1 MSSPAFETATLPL
14 RIIAKQEIARDI
26 FRFELARADGADLP
40 EFTAGAH
47 VSLRTPNG
55 LIRKYSL
62 CNDPQDRDRYAI
74 AVKREDPG
82 AGGSLSFT
90 HDAQVGDVVEVGEPR
105 NDFPLAANIPNHLFI
120 AGGIGITPIWSMM
133 QHLKST
139 GAGRFKLYY
148 LTRSP
153 ELTAFRE
160 ELKASAYAGQ
170 VVIHHDHGDLEKS
183 LDLWPILEKP
193 QGRHLYCC
201 GPRPLMEAVRDM
213 SGHWSSAA
221 VHFEDFGASKPA
233 HKADD
238 KPFTVRLARSG
249 RSVEIPADV
258 SILDALR
265 AEGVNVSSS
274 CESGTCGSC
283 RTKLL
288 EGEAEHRDLVLTE
301 REHASN
307 IMICVSRAKSDEL
320 VLDL

>member
-90 HDAQVGDVVEVGEPR
+90 RDAQVGDVVEVGEPR

-153 ELTAFRE
+153 EPTAFRE

-170 VVIHHDHGDLEKS
+170 VVIHHDHGDLDKS

-249 RSVEIPADV
+249 RSVEIPADA

-307 IMICVSRAKSDEL
+307 VMICVSRAKSDEL

>member
-1 MSSPAFETATLPL
+1 MSSPAFDTATLLL
-14 RIIAKQEIARDI
+14 RIAAKQEIARDI
-26 FRFELARADGADLP
+26 FRFELALPDGGDLP

-47 VSLRTPNG
+47 VSLRTPGG

-62 CNDPQDRDRYAI
+62 CNDPDERERYVI

-82 AGGSLSFT
+82 EGGSLSLT
-90 HDAQVGDVVEVGEPR
+90 RDANVGDLIEVGEPR
-105 NDFPLAANIPNHLFI
+105 NDFPLAKNVQNHLFI
-120 AGGIGITPIWSMM
+120 AGGIGITPIYSMM

-139 GAGRFKLYY
+139 GEGRFKLYY
-148 LTRSP
+148 LTREP
-153 ELTAFRE
+153 DLTAFRE
-160 ELKASAYAGQ
+160 ELKSSAYAGQ
-170 VVIHHDHGDLEKS
+170 VVIHHDHGDLNKA

-193 QGRHLYCC
+193 MGRHLYCC
-201 GPRPLMEAVRDM
+201 GPRGLMEAVRDM

-221 VHFEDFGASKPA
+221 VHFEDFGSSKPA
-233 HKADD
+233 HKPDD

-258 SILDALR
+258 SILDTLR
-265 AEGVNVSSS
+265 AEGVAVSSS

-301 REHASN
+301 REQAGN
-307 IMICVSRAKSDEL
+307 IMICVSRAKSDTL

>member
-1 MSSPAFETATLPL
+1 MSTPEFETPTMTL
-14 RIIAKQEIARDI
+14 RIAARAEIARDI
-26 FRFELARADGADLP
+26 FRFELVRPDGGELP
-40 EFTAGAH
+40 EFTPGAH
-47 VSLRTPNG
+47 VSLRVPNG
-55 LIRKYSL
+55 SIRKYSL
-62 CNDPQDRDRYAI
+62 CNDPEERNRYVI
-74 AVKREDPG
+74 AVKREEPG
-82 AGGSLSFT
+82 TGGSHSLT
-90 HDAQVGDVVEVGEPR
+90 ADAKEGDGIEVGEPR
-105 NDFPLAANIPNHLFI
+105 NDFPLSASAREFLFI
-120 AGGIGITPIWSMM
+120 AGGIGITPILSMM

-153 ELTAFRE
+153 ELTAFRD
-160 ELKASAYAGQ
+160 ELKGSAFAGQ
-170 VVIHHDHGDLEKS
+170 VVIHHDHGDPEKS

-193 QGRHLYCC
+193 AGRHLYCC

-249 RSVEIPADV
+249 RTLEIPANV
-258 SILDALR
+258 SILDTLR
-265 AEGVNVSSS
+265 AEGVQVSSS

-283 RTKLL
+283 RTKLVS
-288 EGEAEHRDLVLTE
+288 GDVEHRDLVLTE
-301 REHASN
+301 REHATD
-307 IMICVSRAKSDEL
+307 IMICVSRAKSGEL

>member
-1 MSSPAFETATLPL
+1 MSTNAFETGTLKL
-14 RIIAKQEIARDI
+14 RITDKTEIARDI
-26 FRFELARADGADLP
+26 FRFELARGDGGELP

-47 VSLRTPNG
+47 VSLRTPCG

-62 CNDPQDRDRYAI
+62 SNDPEERQRYVI
-74 AVKREDPG
+74 AVKREIPG
-82 AGGSLSFT
+82 TGGSVSLT
-90 HDAQVGDVVEVGEPR
+90 TDAKVGDEIEVGEPR
-105 NDFPLAANIPNHLFI
+105 NDFPLASNINNFVFI
-120 AGGIGITPIWSMM
+120 AGGIGITPILSMM
-133 QHLKST
+133 RHLRST

-160 ELKASAYAGQ
+160 ELTGPEFAGQ
-170 VVIHHDHGDLEKS
+170 VVIHHDHGDPDKS
-183 LDLWPILEKP
+183 LDLWPVLEKP
-193 QGRHLYCC
+193 LGRHRYCC

-249 RSVEIPADV
+249 KSFEVPANV
-258 SILDALR
+258 SILDTLR
-265 AEGVNVSSS
+265 AEGVKVSSS

-283 RTKLL
+283 RTRLL

-301 REHASN
+301 REHKTD
-307 IMICVSRAKSDEL
+307 IMICVSRAKSGEL

>member
-14 RIIAKQEIARDI
+14 RITAREEIARDI
-26 FRFELARADGADLP
+26 FRFELAREDGADLP
-40 EFTAGAH
+40 DFTAGAH

-62 CNDPQDRDRYAI
+62 CNNPEERDRYAI

-82 AGGSLSFT
+82 TGGSLSLT
-90 HDAQVGDVVEVGEPR
+90 RDAKVGDVVEVGEPR
-105 NDFPLAANIPNHLFI
+105 NDFPLAGNITNHLFI

-148 LTRSP
+148 LTRAP

-160 ELKASAYAGQ
+160 ELKASAFAGQ
-170 VVIHHDHGDLEKS
+170 VVIHHDHGDPDKS

-238 KPFTVRLARSG
+238 KPFTVRLAKSG
-249 RSVEIPADV
+249 RSVAIPAEV

-301 REHASN
+301 REHAGN